1 MRALADYVL
10 RTRTDEVPVSPP
22 VAEGHPTRFTMGFA
36 ASDAK
41 LVRHLA
47 GQEAILVTN
56 IQRPGE
62 ALARLRLV
70 AVDPSSSRLIAEVVG
85 TQPPASGRPG
95 AHPRPVQ
102 PIRLGAEMRLPE
114 PAPPDPA
121 PRASVVQPRRP
132 GKALLAA
139 AGAILLLLGI
149 VALGLAVHARA
160 DRSCTLS
167 TECPDGFVCA
177 AWGNPDYRSC
187 ERACRSDRDCP
198 GSEVCVQG
206 GVDARVCREN
216 R

>member
-22 VAEGHPTRFTMGFA
+22 VREGHPTRFTMGFA
-36 ASDAK
+36 ASDAR

-47 GQEAILVTN
+47 GEEAILVTN

-70 AVDPSSSRLIAEVVG
+70 AVDPSSSRLIAEVIG
-85 TQPPASGRPG
+85 TQTPEPVRAG
-95 AHPRPVQ
+95 ADPRPAQ

-114 PAPPDPA
+114 PVRPDPA
-121 PRASVVQPRRP
+121 PRASVAQPRRP
-132 GKALLAA
+132 GRAVLAA
-139 AGAILLLLGI
+139 AGATLLLLVI
-149 VALGLAVHARA
+149 VAVGLTVYARA
-160 DRSCTLS
+160 DRSCTSS

-177 AWGNPDYRSC
+177 AWGNAEYRSC
-187 ERACRSDRDCP
+187 ERACRSDGDCP

-206 GVDARVCREN
+206 GADVRVCRAN

>member
-36 ASDAK
+36 APDAQ

-47 GQEAILVTN
+47 GQEALLVRN

-70 AVDPSSSRLIAEVVG
+70 AVDPSSSRLVAEVIG
-85 TQPPASGRPG
+85 TPPPEPVRPGPRPPPAQPVRPG
-95 AHPRPVQ
+95 TELRQPAAVRP
-102 PIRLGAEMRLPE
+102 G
-114 PAPPDPA
+114 PAPGTSPA
-121 PRASVVQPRRP
+121 SPRRV

-139 AGAILLLLGI
+139 AGALVLLLGI

-167 TECPDGFVCA
+167 SECPDGFVCA
-177 AWGNPDYRSC
+177 AWGHPEYRSC
-187 ERACRSDRDCP
+187 ERACRTDRDCP

-206 GVDARVCREN
+206 GVDVRVCRAS

>member
-22 VAEGHPTRFTMGFA
+22 VREEHPTRFTMGFA

-47 GQEAILVTN
+47 GEEAILVTN

-85 TQPPASGRPG
+85 TQPPEPGRPG
-95 AHPRPVQ
+95 AAPRPAE
-102 PIRLGAEMRLPE
+102 PIRLGVEMRLPE
-114 PAPPDPA
+114 PVRPEAA
-121 PRASVVQPRRP
+121 PRTFPAKPRRG
-132 GKALLAA
+132 GKVVLAA
-139 AGAILLLLGI
+139 AGATLLLLVI
-149 VALGLAVHARA
+149 VALGWMVHARA
-160 DRSCTLS
+160 DRSCTS
-167 TECPDGFVCA
+167 SSECPDGFACA
-177 AWGNPDYRSC
+177 ALGNPEYRSC
-187 ERACRSDRDCP
+187 ERACRSDTDCP

-206 GVDARVCREN
+206 GVDVRVCRAN